1 MTEQSSTETT
11 PRSEAEERALRA
23 AEALAAA
30 DQPVTARSVRERA
43 GVAMAVAS
51 AAATAWNEKV
61 TAAEAVP
68 DIPDDVLRRFAGVW
82 AAAHEQARS
91 TFTEERD
98 GLRAHL
104 REVEAER
111 DDLIDDLAEEESRR
125 DQEVAAAEDRLE
137 EARLVITDRER
148 QLEEQRERHEEQVDA
163 QREELI
169 EIRTRADRAEAAL
182 TALQDALGPALA
194 PLVAAAQGN
203 DRDCG
208 PAGVPEER
216 SAR

>member
-1 MTEQSSTETT
+1 MTEQNSTETH
-11 PRSEAEERALRA
+11 PLSEAEERALQA

-61 TAAEAVP
+61 AAAEAVP
-68 DIPDDVLRRFAGVW
+68 DMPDDVLRRFAGVW
-82 AAAHEQARS
+82 AAAHEQAKGA
-91 TFTEERD
+91 FTEERD
-98 GLRAHL
+98 GLRAYV

-111 DDLIDDLAEEESRR
+111 DGLVSDLEQEESRR
-125 DQEVAAAEDRLE
+125 EQEVAAVEGQLE

-148 QLEEQRERHEEQVDA
+148 QLEEQRERYEEQVAA
-163 QREELI
+163 QQDELI
-169 EIRTRADRAEAAL
+169 ETRTRAERAEAAL

-194 PLVAAAQGN
+194 PLIAAAQKSSS
-203 DRDCG
+203 
-208 PAGVPEER
+208 EEP